1 MPSSNPV
8 DYGAD
13 PCGLRN
19 SAWAINECLFAAKR
33 CDFPVGTF
41 LLGSSPGAKIIDR
54 VRTGGVA
61 TFNTATPHGLVLGEK
76 ITLYGFTDAS
86 FNGTGTAQFGFEV
99 LSTPT
104 PTQFTVSMP
113 LPTYPD
119 APLVVEDGWINLI
132 GGGYTSSLVMGY
144 PPINGVIDNVA
155 FTGQG
160 AGKTIL
166 KFANNTSTKRGD
178 TFGFN
183 IQMLKTLGNYTGS
196 GVVGAPGAY
205 PGVPLNA
212 LNCKNTLI
220 EGITFDGNYT
230 NNSVADIKIVSV
242 SRTNGINTYTVDKP
256 LYAPGLLGT
265 QFYSVPPPAYNPPIS
280 PAPYTNVSAISQY
293 ISNVVTSG
301 PGNDSSFVGFGSITN
316 VSSLSFER
324 DLRVVL
330 INQRQNQYNF
340 VTFTKHPQWNFG
352 FTVNDVITVTGFTDP
367 ARNGIFTVNGFIDAQ
382 QVFCTRTTPYLQ
394 LFSYRR
400 LAGVA
405 YIKAT
410 IATNLLA
417 GMIVRISNVSDVS
430 FNGIF
435 TVTGIVSPSEFT
447 VANAGP
453 DTGINPG
460 TGFTFRIT
468 EFNIIAVERIAGEVI
483 YELNTDH
490 DFVPGD
496 KVNISGIS
504 IPSFNGTD
512 LQVLDPTLPPIAASN
527 QFKVAIAGADLPTQP
542 ENGTVYKPVSQNA
555 RAWSPTVLPDVG
567 VTAQV
572 NAGVNSLYTVAGIN
586 HVGEK
591 AIIRNNQFYD
601 FGVGVADAE
610 TFLVKSFLP
619 MNVNDLTAGAKVLN
633 NDFSYQGRNS
643 IQSTLYPGNAEAN
656 TQCAIGGYSSLVNPI
671 NVVSRTAGIATYTCV
686 MKHTLRAGDVIP
698 VTMPN
703 YVFGIISAQRQSN
716 VVTFTTLQ
724 KHFLAPGNTVFV
736 DVSNNSF
743 DGSFSVV
750 SVVNDFT
757 FTVSQVGVDV
767 FPAIAVTGYGVF
779 DLGFSGSLTVI
790 STPDSFRF
798 TASTGGTDVLPGV
811 YLDGQLIMLRS
822 QRIFASE
829 CEFKYNRVQGGPDPI
844 NQQSPVHAI
853 TARETSG
860 MDISYNNFDGFRG
873 TCFYVDSYQHK
884 GTHIHHNSALNVS
897 AFISLVVQDWYALIQ
912 TVIPPVPNP
921 QAYSTLIASHK
932 DMVIE
937 NNDVL
942 LTGPGSWYYQTAFP
956 PLDAVFLINNHDVD
970 RSAYYYPTDYQI
982 PIRPKAPPSPL
993 PTGASRDAAGISTFT
1008 TVSPHELQPGM
1019 EISVVGVA
1027 DGTFNGV
1034 FTVLS
1039 TPTVT
1044 QFTVNNPLGTIPNT
1058 PVVSGSGFLGINSPI
1073 RFPWEIRPI
1082 GYQRTGG
1089 VATYTTD
1096 KAHQLVLG
1104 AHATV
1109 EGLSNASFNDEVIVT
1124 GTPTLYTFTC
1134 ASPGPDVPFTSETGN
1149 FFRYVENIQI
1159 GCNTVRRLSGNG
1171 LVVNNGGR
1179 FGASF
1184 LQGRPVRCVAPL
1196 EEFFYFDCPG
1206 GCLALECDP
1215 GPCKPNDY
1223 LYRI

>member
-41 LLGSSPGAKIIDR
+41 LLGSSPGAKIINR

-61 TFNTATPHGLVLGEK
+61 TFNTATPHGLVVGEK

-86 FNGTGTAQFGFEV
+86 FNGTGPAQFGFEV

-104 PTQFTVSMP
+104 PTQFTLSMP

-119 APLVVEDGWINLI
+119 ALLVVEDGWINLI

-183 IQMLKTLGNYTGS
+183 IQMLKTLGNYSGS

-242 SRTNGINTYTVDKP
+242 SRTNGVNTYTVDKP
-256 LYAPGLLGT
+256 LYAPSLLGT

-340 VTFTKHPQWNFG
+340 VTFTKHPDWNFG
-352 FTVNDVITVTGFTDP
+352 FTVGNTITVTGFTDP
-367 ARNGIFTVNGFIDAQ
+367 ARNGTFTVNGFIDAQ

-394 LFSYRR
+394 LFSYQR
-400 LAGVA
+400 LSNVA
-405 YIKAT
+405 YIKAI
-410 IATNLLA
+410 IATNLA
-417 GMIVRISNVSDVS
+417 PGMIVRISNVADGS

-460 TGFTFRIT
+460 SGFTFRIT
-468 EFNIIAVERIAGEVI
+468 EFNIINVERIAGEVI

-504 IPSFNGTD
+504 IPSFNGTN
-512 LQVLDPTLPPIAASN
+512 LEILSPIPASN
-527 QFKVAIAGADLPTQP
+527 QFKVAIAGSNLPPQP
-542 ENGTVYKPVSQNA
+542 ESGTVYKPVSQNA
-555 RAWSPTVLPDVG
+555 RGWSPNVYPDVLP
-567 VTAQV
+567 TAQA

-586 HVGEK
+586 HVGEN

-619 MNVNDLTAGAKVLN
+619 MNVDDLTPGAKVLN

-643 IQSTLYPGNAEAN
+643 IQSSLYPGNAEAN

-671 NVVSRTAGIATYTCV
+671 NVVSRAAGIATYTCV
-686 MKHTLRAGDVIP
+686 MKHTLRAGDV
-698 VTMPN
+698 VSVAMGN

-716 VVTFTTLQ
+716 VVTFTTSQ

-822 QRIFASE
+822 QRIFASG
-829 CEFKYNRVQGGPDPI
+829 CEFKYNRIQGGTDPV

-853 TARETSG
+853 TARETDG
-860 MDISYNNFDGFRG
+860 MDVSYNNFNGFKG

-897 AFISLVVQDWYALIQ
+897 AFISLVVQDWYTLIQ
-912 TVIPPVPNP
+912 TVGVPNP
-921 QAYSTLIASHK
+921 ETYSTLIAAHK

-942 LTGPGSWYYQTAFP
+942 LNGPGSWYYQTAFP
-956 PLDAVFLINNHDVD
+956 PLDAVFLINNHDVN

-982 PIRPKAPPSPL
+982 PIRPPAPL
-993 PTGASRDAAGISTFT
+993 PAGASRDAAGISTFR

-1019 EISVVGVA
+1019 EISVVGVT

-1039 TPTVT
+1039 TPTAT
-1044 QFTVNNPLGTIPNT
+1044 QFTVNNPLGPIPNT
-1058 PVVSGSGFLGINSPI
+1058 PVTSGNGFLGINSPVN
-1073 RFPWEIRPI
+1073 FPWQIRPI
-1082 GYQRTGG
+1082 AFQRTAG
-1089 VATYTTD
+1089 VATYTTN
-1096 KAHQLVLG
+1096 KEHNLQLGHHV
-1104 AHATV
+1104 TV
-1109 EGLSNASFNDEVIVT
+1109 EGFSDDSFNDEVIVT
-1124 GTPTLYTFTC
+1124 GTPTTTTFTC
-1134 ASPGPDVPFTSETGN
+1134 SSPGPDVPLTSETGK
-1149 FFRYVENIQI
+1149 FFQYVENIQI

-1196 EEFFYFDCPG
+1196 EEFFYFDCPE
-1206 GCLALECDP
+1206 GCLELECDP